1 MNGAFYDR
9 NDNIYALEPAVGL
22 GELHD
27 LTLDDRVA
35 LRQPGHDTNLIVNFD
50 DPFCFPCDLF
60 VKHLLDIQANRAISY
75 DVSFLYGE
83 VDFRF
88 PQT

>member
-1 MNGAFYDR
+1 MSVL
-9 NDNIYALEPAVGL
+9 IVIK
-22 GELHD
+22 
-27 LTLDDRVA
+27 RVF
-35 LRQPGHDTNLIVNFD
+35 RMDQTKQPGHDTNLIVNFD
-50 DPFCFPCDLF
+50 DPFCFPWDLF
-60 VKHLLDIQANRAISY
+60 VEHPLDIQANRAISY